1 MSTIMET
8 VTIPIIDRH
17 GILFVEGTRIP
28 IDTVLYAYDSGAAA
42 EEIVYRYPKLKL
54 SAVYAII
61 AYYLN
66 NRETLN
72 DYLRR
77 REAERAEIR
86 TEMERQF
93 PPHELRQRLLARQM
107 AAGG

>member
-1 MSTIMET
+1 MTYGIQ
-8 VTIPIIDRH
+8 VIDRH

-28 IDTVLYAYDSGAAA
+28 IDTVLYAYDSGSAAA
-42 EEIVYRYPKLKL
+42 EIVYRYPKLKL

-86 TEMERQF
+86 TEKERQF

>member
-1 MSTIMET
+1 MSITTET

-28 IDTVLYAYDSGAAA
+28 IDTVLYAYDKGAAA

-66 NRETLN
+66 NRELLN
-72 DYLRR
+72 GYLRR
-77 REAERAEIR
+77 RKAEREEIR

-93 PPHELRQRLLARQM
+93 PPHELRQRLLVRQ
-107 AAGG
+107 AAEGG